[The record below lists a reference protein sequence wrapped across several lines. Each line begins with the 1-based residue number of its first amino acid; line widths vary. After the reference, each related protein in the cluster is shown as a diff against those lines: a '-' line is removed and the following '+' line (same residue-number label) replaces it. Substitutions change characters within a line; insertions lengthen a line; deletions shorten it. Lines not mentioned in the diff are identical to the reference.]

1 MVDKSSPGN
10 LSDQPASGRAP
21 EAYGWLR
28 WTIRITGILLM
39 FGGTIYLGRTASDL
53 LTDKKSGSGLFVVV
67 VSLVALGLGIYV
79 LRIGLAM
86 LRSINARTIGSFS
99 FVFALIY
106 TFILVHIVP
115 STSMFSDHPVLVCLV
130 IFLCFG
136 LSYWIL
142 KSILFRLL
150 LPREEP

>member
-1 MVDKSSPGN
+1 MADTSSPGN
-10 LSDQPASGRAP
+10 LTDKAASARAP

-39 FGGTIYLGRTASDL
+39 FGGTIYLGGTAWAL
-53 LTDKKSGSGLFVVV
+53 LTDKKTGGGLLVVIM
-67 VSLVALGLGIYV
+67 SLVVLGLGIYV
-79 LRIGLAM
+79 LRIGLGM
-86 LRSINARTIGSFS
+86 LRSINAHTIASFS

-115 STSMFSDHPVLVCLV
+115 STSMFSDHPVLVGFV
-130 IFLCFG
+130 ILLCFG

-150 LPREEP
+150 LPREEQ